1 MQTPSPRYNLIKAIS
16 FSILYLLFVSWM
28 KLWILLPGVLF
39 IIDAYH
45 SHYIPWKKIKVKRL
59 FSNKLWLKIEWIFAV
74 MLALII
80 TLAIRTLFTEAYKIP
95 TPSMEKTLM
104 VGDYLFVSKLAYGPK
119 LPNTPLAFPFM
130 PNLLP
135 NGRKTYSE
143 RLSLPYKRLNGFK
156 KVKRN
161 DIIVF
166 NFPEGDTV
174 VVQYSGQNY
183 YSLIRQY
190 GREYLES
197 HYVFIYHPVDM
208 RDNYIKRCVGIPGD
222 TLIIEQGNVWVNSES
237 LSEFDNQQFKYY
249 IRTEK
254 NRFSDSVLNLINK
267 KNNEIS
273 YNPTN
278 SIHTFTLSNEDISI
292 ISSLPEVKSIQR
304 YIEPR
309 MSFKNT
315 EVFPHSLDY
324 RWTVD
329 NFGEIVIPERGK
341 TIELTK
347 ENFPIYE
354 RIIQVYERN
363 KTEIINGDIYI
374 NDVLSRS
381 YTFRMNYYFVL
392 GDNRHNSAD
401 SRYWGFVPENHLVG
415 KATWIWF
422 SKDPEKNIFRGLRL
436 KRMFKSIK

>member
-1 MQTPSPRYNLIKAIS
+1 MQSAGKINWIKAFAFS
-16 FSILYLLFVSWM
+16 FLYLIFFSWM
-28 KLWILLPGVLF
+28 ELWIILPGIVLIFDAF
-39 IIDAYH
+39 ITH
-45 SHYIPWKKIKVKRL
+45 FIPWKKIRL
-59 FSNKLWLKIEWIFAV
+59 KKYFSEKIFSIIRWSLAV
-74 MLALII
+74 VIAFILS
-80 TLAIRTLFTEAYKIP
+80 LAIRSLFIEAYKIP

-135 NGRKTYSE
+135 NGRKSYSE
-143 RLSLPYKRLNGFK
+143 KLSLPYKRLKGLG

-161 DIIVF
+161 DIVVF

-183 YSLIRQY
+183 YSLVRQY

-197 HYVFIYHPVDM
+197 HYDIIVHPVDM

-222 TLIIEQGNVWVNSES
+222 RVEINKANVYVNSVLLE
-237 LSEFDNQQFKYY
+237 EFSNQQFKYY
-249 IRTEK
+249 LRTEK
-254 NRFSDSVLNLINK
+254 NKLSDSVLNLINK
-267 KNNEIS
+267 KNQEVS

-278 SIHTFTLSNEDISI
+278 SLHTLSLSNNDIKLI
-292 ISSLPEVKSIQR
+292 QTLPEVKSIQR
-304 YIEPR
+304 YVEPR
-309 MSFKNT
+309 VSFKNT
-315 EVFPHSLDY
+315 EVFPHNSHY
-324 RWTVD
+324 RWTAD
-329 NFGEIVIPERGK
+329 NFGEIYIPAKGA
-341 TIELTK
+341 TIELNQ
-347 ENFPIYE
+347 ENLPIYK
-354 RIIQVYERN
+354 RLIQVYENN
-363 KTEIINGDIYI
+363 KIEIIDGEIYI
-374 NDVLSRS
+374 NNVLSRS

-422 SKDPEKNIFRGLRL
+422 SVDPEKPFYKALRI